1 MEDRVTMVI
10 PGEAEGHSGD
20 PQIRRITLVILLKEE
35 GDCRDRCRGGGLF
48 WEQESCFGDPC
59 RGEQLFWGCSWSR
72 RVVVVLLV
80 GVWARALC
88 YCWQG

>member
-35 GDCRDRCRGGGLF
+35 GGVGDRCRGGGLF
-48 WEQESCFGDPC
+48 WGS
-59 RGEQLFWGCSWSR
+59 SWSR
-72 RVVVVLLV
+72 RVVLV
-80 GVWARALC
+80 IPADEESCCGDPHGAGELF
-88 YCWQG
+88 